1 MKKELLS
8 ELSQMKYMFGYKP
21 GKVISEQTKPVT
33 PVPNKG
39 PQASPY
45 KLPGITKDNIQKFID
60 VNEQF
65 MTSLGMFT
73 DNSYTELRKQISS
86 AAACKSP
93 ESQECKEAK
102 TKYASAKARQDYFN
116 EAYQLVM
123 RTLLTRAANYGWT
136 PEKIDG
142 LSEDNLIKALEG
154 TGLPFIEYTSSFD
167 SGPKVKYGSYESQKN
182 DVVRNVAD
190 LLRLVGGEENV
201 KPKLKQALGIKMKE
215 LGIS

>member
-21 GKVISEQTKPVT
+21 GRVISEQTKPVT

-73 DNSYTELRKQISS
+73 NNTYSELYKKMSQRE
-86 AAACKSP
+86 ACSSP
-93 ESQECKEAK
+93 ESKECKDARLN
-102 TKYASAKARQDYFN
+102 YFSAKAKQDYFN

-136 PEKIDG
+136 PEMIDG
-142 LSEDNLIKALEG
+142 LSENNLITYLDG
-154 TGLPFIEYTSSFD
+154 TGLPFIEYSAPGT
-167 SGPKVKYGSYESQKN
+167 GKIKYGTLENQKN
-182 DVVRNVAD
+182 DVVRNVSD
-190 LLRLVGGEENV
+190 LLNLVGGEENV
-201 KPKLKQALGIKMKE
+201 KPKLKQAIEIKKKE
-215 LGIS
+215 LGI